1 MNSFN
6 SNQDRAEEKVIST
19 SCLHNCGGGRCLLKV
34 HVKDGKIVHIET
46 DNGADPQLR
55 ACARGRAYRQRLN
68 SPDRLKYPLRRTGMR
83 GEGKF
88 ERISWDEALDTVADN
103 LRRTKAEYGN
113 SAILPLG
120 GSGNTG
126 GTIHGPASLFRML
139 SSFGGYT
146 GVWGVDSWEGT
157 MFASL
162 ATYGTQYTGNSAD
175 DFLNSRMIILWGW
188 NPAET
193 GQGPGHSTSRYLA
206 QARDK
211 GIKILAVDPRYTDS
225 AALFA
230 AQWIPVRPGT
240 DTAMLIAMAHVIITE
255 NLQDQAFIDKYT
267 VGFERYRE
275 YVLGTAD
282 GLPKTPQWAESITGV
297 PADTTA
303 NLAREYAQAK
313 PAALVLGWAPARS
326 AMGEQCAR
334 AANVLTAIAGN
345 IGVNGGHA
353 CGMRY
358 VPSGGGKSRGRKPS
372 ESRNPVE
379 RGTPPIKNALWRLE
393 EAFVPGASRIHGNRV
408 FDAILEGK
416 SGGYPADIKMIY
428 VVASNVLNQRNDIN
442 KAVEAMKSVQFVVV
456 HEQFMTPTARYA
468 DIVLPVNTFME
479 RQDIASGPEALLY
492 LPCIVDSEYESRSD
506 LEICRDLATRLGIPE
521 ATGNQSGDD
530 LLNRAVTRRNM
541 DPDGLKRK
549 GVVKRRRSQPIVAFK
564 AQVDDPGQNPFPTV
578 SGKIEIY
585 CEQIAEMEDPLLPP
599 IPKYISPTE
608 NYDDSLAARYPLQ
621 LITPH
626 YRLRTHSIHFNDPW
640 LSNLEPQSVWIN
652 ATDAEH
658 RGIADSDI
666 VDVYNDRGRIRIP
679 AKVTERIMPG
689 VVNIYQGA
697 WYSPDENRVDHGG
710 NANVLT
716 KDGHSPGGAYPFNTA
731 LVQVEPACQPGLR

>member
-1 MNSFN
+1 MNTFN
-6 SNQDRAEEKVIST
+6 SNQDGAEEGVIST

-34 HVKDGKIVHIET
+34 HVKNGKITRIET

-55 ACARGRAYRQRLN
+55 ACARGRAYRQRFY
-68 SPDRLKYPLRRTGMR
+68 SPDRLKYPLRRTGER

-88 ERISWDEALDTVADN
+88 ERISWDDALDTVADN
-103 LRRTKAEYGN
+103 LLRVKAERGN

-126 GTIHGPASLFRML
+126 GTVHGPAPVFRML
-139 SSFGGYT
+139 NSFGGYT

-162 ATYGTQYTGNSAD
+162 ATYGTQNTGNSAD
-175 DFLNSRMIILWGW
+175 DFLSSRMIILWGW

-193 GQGPGHSTSRYLA
+193 GQGPSQSTNRYLA
-206 QARDK
+206 QARDR
-211 GIKILAVDPRYTDS
+211 GTRILAVDPRYTDS

-230 AQWIPVRPGT
+230 KQWIPIRPGT

-275 YVLGTAD
+275 YVIGTAD
-282 GLPKTPQWAESITGV
+282 DLPKTPQWAESITGV
-297 PADTTA
+297 PADTIT
-303 NLAREYAQAK
+303 NLAREYAQVK

-334 AANVLTAIAGN
+334 AANVLTAITGN
-345 IGVNGGHA
+345 IGVHGGHA

-358 VPSGGGKSRGRKPS
+358 VPSGTGKLRGRKPS

-393 EAFVPGASRIHGNRV
+393 EAFVPGASRIHGNRI

-416 SGGYPADIKMIY
+416 AGGYPADIKMVY
-428 VVASNVLNQRNDIN
+428 VVASNVLNQRNNIS
-442 KAVEAMKSVQFVVV
+442 KAVKAMKSVQFVVV

-468 DIVLPVNTFME
+468 DIVLPINTFME
-479 RQDIASGPEALLY
+479 RQDITSGPEALLY
-492 LPCIVDSEYESRSD
+492 LPCVVDSEYESRTD
-506 LEICRDLATRLGIPE
+506 LAICRDLAARLGIPE
-521 ATGNQSGDD
+521 AISNQSEDD
-530 LLNRAVTRRNM
+530 LLKKAFVRKNM
-541 DPDGLKRK
+541 DSDGLKRE
-549 GVVKRRRSQPIVAFK
+549 GVIKRRRSQPVVAFE
-564 AQVDDPGQNPFPTV
+564 AQVNDPGQNPFPTV

-585 CEQIAEMEDPLLPP
+585 SEQIAEMRDPLLPP
-599 IPKYISPTE
+599 IPTYISPGE
-608 NYDDSLAARYPLQ
+608 NYDDPLAEHYPLQ

-626 YRLRTHSIHFNDPW
+626 YKLRTHSIHFNDGW
-640 LSNLEPQSVWIN
+640 LNDLESQSVWIN
-652 ATDAEH
+652 AADAKD
-658 RGIADSDI
+658 RGIADGDL
-666 VDVYNDRGRIRIP
+666 VDVYNDRGRVCIP
-679 AKVTERIMPG
+679 AKVTARIMPG

-697 WYSPDENRVDHGG
+697 WYTPDENGVDHGG
-710 NANVLT
+710 NANMLT
-716 KDGHSPGGAYPFNTA
+716 KDDHSPGGAYSFNTA
-731 LVQVEPACQPGLR
+731 LVQVEPACQP